1 MLQMKI
7 EEVNHNMTKYHKDMD
22 SRKRF
27 LESKLQLLDQ
37 EFAGIESYPKIMD
50 SVKEKRDVQKSK
62 FNIADGMRQMFD
74 PFERVA
80 RAHHICPCC
89 ERPFSAEE
97 EDEFVKK
104 QRVKAASSA
113 EHIKVLAMESS
124 NADSRFQ
131 QIDKL
136 RLVYE
141 EYVKLG
147 KESIPQ
153 AEKNLNELNEELEQK
168 NQALDDVTSDP
179 VIYYNLALGF
189 Y

>member
-1 MLQMKI
+1 MVCGKCLIHLKELPVLIIFALAVSVLSLLKRRMNLLRRLCFYFLFVILSVGGPSSDYYFPDSFFGLSLQ
-7 EEVNHNMTKYHKDMD
+7 
-22 SRKRF
+22 
-27 LESKLQLLDQ
+27 
-37 EFAGIESYPKIMD
+37 
-50 SVKEKRDVQKSK
+50 
-62 FNIADGMRQMFD
+62 
-74 PFERVA
+74 
-80 RAHHICPCC
+80 
-89 ERPFSAEE
+89 
-97 EDEFVKK
+97 